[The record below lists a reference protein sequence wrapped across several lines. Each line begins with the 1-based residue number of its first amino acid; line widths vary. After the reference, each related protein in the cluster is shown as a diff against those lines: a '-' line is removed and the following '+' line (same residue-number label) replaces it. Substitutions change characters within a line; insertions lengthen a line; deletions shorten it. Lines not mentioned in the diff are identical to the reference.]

1 MRLKMSRCTKKKA
14 KLVWRSMLNNFLMWY
29 CDIVIKCD
37 NLHRVHP
44 LSVGGLNLP
53 PNFQKSGPDRI
64 SILRGRLLVKGSDYF
79 RKGGKGCSF
88 YIKNKL
94 KSETLND
101 KKKLYTKNF
110 LSAITK
116 DLNWQILTK
125 NLVTFKR

>member
-1 MRLKMSRCTKKKA
+1 
-14 KLVWRSMLNNFLMWY
+14 MLNNFLKWY
-29 CDIVIKCD
+29 IYIVCTPSLLGDWIS
-37 NLHRVHP
+37 H
-44 LSVGGLNLP
+44 
-53 PNFQKSGPDRI
+53 QKSGPDRI